1 MDCSLLHCDTLG
13 NASTGSS
20 SGGRRRQLGEEG
32 KKNERKVSERRME
45 ERVLYSTV
53 TLIRGGSRVLR
64 GGMLGVPL
72 VTHRVREM

>member
-13 NASTGSS
+13 NASTDSS

-53 TLIRGGSRVLR
+53 TLIMQGWIQSFKRGNAGCTTSHSRSA
-64 GGMLGVPL
+64 
-72 VTHRVREM
+72 